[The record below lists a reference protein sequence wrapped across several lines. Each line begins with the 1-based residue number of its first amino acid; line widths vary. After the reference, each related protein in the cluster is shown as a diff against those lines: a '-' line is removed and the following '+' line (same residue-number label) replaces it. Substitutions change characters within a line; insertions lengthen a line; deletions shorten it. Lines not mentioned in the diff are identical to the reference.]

1 MSKKT
6 KTDKSVKKT
15 KKQDEILNKEVTQE
29 KVNNLAER
37 LYDEITNSYKK
48 FVAEGTMEINLP
60 AYIYTLIH
68 SVAEF
73 TFNAAPTNVAAT
85 LLLVEAFSD
94 GIKNNLTCDDCGA
107 IQNDINT

>member
-1 MSKKT
+1 MSKKET
-6 KTDKSVKKT
+6 KIS
-15 KKQDEILNKEVTQE
+15 NKEITQE
-29 KVNNLAER
+29 KVDNLAER
-37 LYDEITNSYKK
+37 LYVEITNSYEK

-60 AYIYTLIH
+60 AYIYTLIQ

-85 LLLVEAFSD
+85 LLLVQAFSD

>member
-1 MSKKT
+1 MSKKET
-6 KTDKSVKKT
+6 KIS
-15 KKQDEILNKEVTQE
+15 NKEITQE
-29 KVNNLAER
+29 KVDNLAER
-37 LYDEITNSYKK
+37 LYEEIVASYKK

-94 GIKNNLTCDDCGA
+94 GIKNNLICDDSGA